1 VWGIFGA
8 ELREAKEGH
17 FGVKGKKYKIT
28 QGKL

>member
-1 VWGIFGA
+1 VGD